1 MFARHSK
8 ETGVFCEVNNM
19 NKDNLHFLLFSNT
32 FLFFFFFALLE
43 WEDSI
48 GLMFVNDKIMSL
60 LLKIAKMTYTTYV
73 CVCICLIVVTLLF
86 CVNCYFVQSFRFQY
100 IIAVW
105 YIWIDQKLE
114 LGLEKMYLCRT
125 KLQKAVDNTIENEYY
140 LSRNMGKIDK
150 EAMEWKIDC

>member
-1 MFARHSK
+1 MGGKQEDMFARHSK

-73 CVCICLIVVTLLF
+73 CVYLFNCGDIVILRELLF
-86 CVNCYFVQSFRFQY
+86 RAKF
-100 IIAVW
+100 
-105 YIWIDQKLE
+105 
-114 LGLEKMYLCRT
+114 
-125 KLQKAVDNTIENEYY
+125 
-140 LSRNMGKIDK
+140 
-150 EAMEWKIDC
+150 